1 LDSSGKREA
10 SEFDERENPAD
21 RAESDAKIVP
31 VPPVAA
37 AERVLELMKEQVC
50 AVCQGTGWVLEDSG
64 KGLRAKRCS
73 CFVERHNLYLLEQAN
88 IPKRYANCT
97 LRSFETH
104 NDSHRDA
111 LKISK
116 QFIKNYPAQDVGLLF
131 IGPCGVGKTHLAVA
145 IIQEL
150 ILKKGVPSLFY
161 DFRDLI
167 REIQSTF
174 SPDSVLSEMDVLNP
188 VFQSEILVLDELGA
202 KRTTAWVEET
212 VFYIINHRYNQKKM
226 TLFTSNYPDTEEEED
241 TREAFYKKGGESL
254 VDRIGVRLRSRIYEM
269 CKIVEMWG
277 DDYRKMAKQASY
289 RF

>member
-1 LDSSGKREA
+1 LSA
-10 SEFDERENPAD
+10 
-21 RAESDAKIVP
+21 
-31 VPPVAA
+31 
-37 AERVLELMKEQVC
+37 QTVC
-50 AVCQGTGWVLEDSG
+50 EKCQGTGWLLQAAGAAQV
-64 KGLRAKRCS
+64 AKRCV
-73 CFVERHNLYLLEQAN
+73 CFTDRWKQALLDQAN
-88 IPKRYANCT
+88 IPRRYQACRLDN
-97 LRSFETH
+97 FEVH

-111 LKISK
+111 LKISR
-116 QFIKNYPAQDVGLLF
+116 QFVKNYPAQDIGLVF

-150 ILKKGVPSLFY
+150 MRKKDAACIFY

-174 SPDSVLSEMDVLNP
+174 TPESTLSESDVLAP

-226 TLFTSNYPDTEEEED
+226 TLFTTNYPDTDQEED
-241 TREAFYKKGGESL
+241 KRDAFYKKGDETL
-254 VDRIGVRLRSRIYEM
+254 IDRIGVRLRSRIYEM
-269 CKIVEMWG
+269 CKVVEMWG

>member
-1 LDSSGKREA
+1 LSA
-10 SEFDERENPAD
+10 
-21 RAESDAKIVP
+21 
-31 VPPVAA
+31 
-37 AERVLELMKEQVC
+37 QTVC
-50 AVCQGTGWVLEDSG
+50 EKCQGTGWLLQAAGAAQV
-64 KGLRAKRCS
+64 AKRCV
-73 CFVERHNLYLLEQAN
+73 CFTDRWKQALLDQAN
-88 IPKRYANCT
+88 IPRRYQACRLDN
-97 LRSFETH
+97 FEVH

-111 LKISK
+111 LKISR
-116 QFIKNYPAQDVGLLF
+116 QFVKNYPAQDVGLVF

-150 ILKKGVPSLFY
+150 MRKKDAACIFY

-174 SPDSVLSEMDVLNP
+174 TPESTLSESDVLAP

-226 TLFTSNYPDTEEEED
+226 TLFTTNYPDTDQEED
-241 TREAFYKKGGESL
+241 KRDAFYKKGDETL
-254 VDRIGVRLRSRIYEM
+254 IDRIGVRLRSRIYEM
-269 CKIVEMWG
+269 CKVVEMWG